1 MRTNVD
7 ATYITN
13 TLSYI
18 HLLTKNEQIEHYNKV
33 LHYFNVNSKR
43 SRGNTAYLKL
53 INKAIYS
60 DIINIFKINKV
71 HM

>member
-13 TLSYI
+13 TFSYI
-18 HLLTKNEQIEHYNKV
+18 HKLTKNEQIEHYNKV
-33 LHYFNVNSKR
+33 LHYFNTNSKR
-43 SRGNTAYLKL
+43 NRGNTL

-60 DIINIFKINKV
+60 FKKV
-71 HM
+71 

>member
-18 HLLTKNEQIEHYNKV
+18 HLLTKNEQIEHYNKF
-33 LHYFNVNSKR
+33 LHYFNINSKR
-43 SRGNTAYLKL
+43 NRGNTAYLKL